1 MGVLK
6 DNYISFLED
15 IDKNVKDKEDLEYV
29 KTRFAKFLDVVLDQM
44 DHIIQY
50 KNEELE
56 ELERKQIELA
66 EKMDKM

>member
-15 IDKNVKDKEDLEYV
+15 IDNNIKDKEEREFI
-29 KTRFAKFLDVVLDQM
+29 KSRFAKFLDVVLDQM
-44 DHIIQY
+44 DHVIQY

-56 ELERKQIELA
+56 EL
-66 EKMDKM
+66 